1 MLRTNWIFRE
11 IKQSEDEVGSKNDFL
26 ELIDTLDNAED
37 KSLYTTEFVEAL
49 IEQFWAL
56 YIKLFNWIFVPFVI
70 QTISIIIFLSYYIK
84 MPPEESNGPF
94 FQLVRGTAY
103 ITTFYFGFLEYLQIK
118 SNSSYFFEFTNWND
132 IGSLV
137 AYLYLMI

>member
-11 IKQSEDEVGSKNDFL
+11 IKQSEDEVGSTNDFL

-70 QTISIIIFLSYYIK
+70 QTISVIIYFSYYIK
-84 MPPEESNGPF
+84 MPPEEASGPF
-94 FQLVRGTAY
+94 F
-103 ITTFYFGFLEYLQIK
+103 
-118 SNSSYFFEFTNWND
+118 
-132 IGSLV
+132 
-137 AYLYLMI
+137 